1 MAYRDTITS
10 FGQSLRAA
18 NNTSSVIIR
27 EFTKS
32 NRSKKRAML
41 KQREIFG
48 KRRAAVQRRERE
60 DLVESGK
67 VNGIFRRTTK
77 VIGSSTKGF
86 LGRIM
91 DFVGTILVGW
101 MVTNLPVIIKNV
113 QKLME
118 RIQTTLEALTGW
130 YDGITRFFTGFTG
143 ELDSVDQRLSRQGDF
158 SAEEKGA
165 KETQEKIAEG
175 VEM

>member
-1 MAYRDTITS
+1 MAKITKSLIKNSESIGGIQKTIAS

-48 KRRAAVQRRERE
+48 KRRSAVQRRERE

-77 VIGSSTKGF
+77 VISTSTKGF

-91 DFVGTILVGW
+91 DFLGTILVGW
-101 MVTNLPVIIKNV
+101 IVTNLPVIIKNV
-113 QKLME
+113 
-118 RIQTTLEALTGW
+118 
-130 YDGITRFFTGFTG
+130 
-143 ELDSVDQRLSRQGDF
+143 
-158 SAEEKGA
+158 EKR
-165 KETQEKIAEG
+165 
-175 VEM
+175 